1 MQAVQLTAGRISCSP
16 ATLSRPIRDQTRR
29 CAGLSNGPHPIS
41 QPPPEPPSLVPS
53 ERMELSLWRDAHND
67 SDCCSIIVQ
76 RAQSV
81 FDRSNINLKLSL
93 AFSAR

>member
-1 MQAVQLTAGRISCSP
+1 
-16 ATLSRPIRDQTRR
+16 
-29 CAGLSNGPHPIS
+29 
-41 QPPPEPPSLVPS
+41 
-53 ERMELSLWRDAHND
+53 MELSLWRDAHND